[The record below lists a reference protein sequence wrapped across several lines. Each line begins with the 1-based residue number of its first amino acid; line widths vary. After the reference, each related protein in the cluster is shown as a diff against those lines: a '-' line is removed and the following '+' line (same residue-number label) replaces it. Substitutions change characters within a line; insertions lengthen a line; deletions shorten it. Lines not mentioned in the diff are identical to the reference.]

1 MLRSISFKLTLAFII
16 VAIVGVS
23 LVSLIINRRVV
34 NQFNQL
40 ELNRYQFQVEQ
51 AAQRWYVNNNRSWDG
66 IDRAEFIFG
75 NGSGRGNGNNNS
87 SNGNGNDPREGRLPR
102 FIREVAILDESQMV
116 VYTGRDSKLDLGELV
131 DIDARDDVAP
141 IEVRGKTVGWL
152 VFITDPN
159 RLPDPAP
166 GSFEFSFLSA
176 IRGATI
182 LGALGVGMVAIVIGV
197 LLANTL
203 TQPLRELTQATDLL
217 GSGQLG
223 HQVSVNSRDEIGHLA
238 NAFNRMSQELEASQQ
253 LRRQMT
259 ADIAHDLR
267 TPLSVILGYTEALS
281 DGKLSGDTEIYSA
294 MYQEAQ
300 HLNHLIDDLRI
311 LSLAD
316 AGELNLN
323 KVAISAAEIL
333 RRIEGAY
340 RMQAADGGIQLVTQL
355 DGDRNNLE
363 DREFAYMIDAD
374 PDRVNQILSNLVS
387 NALRYTPDGGEIA
400 ISAVSNNGSVR
411 FEVADTGFGIAESE
425 LPHIFER
432 FYRGDASRNQ
442 AEGES
447 GLGLAI
453 VKSLV
458 EAHNGQISVTS
469 RLGEGTR
476 FLIEFPRILI

>member
-66 IDRAEFIFG
+66 IDQAEVVFG
-75 NGSGRGNGNNNS
+75 DRPGRGNDGQS
-87 SNGNGNDPREGRLPR
+87 GNGNGNDPREGRLPR
-102 FIREVAILDESQMV
+102 FVREVTILDESQMV
-116 VYTGRDSKLDLGELV
+116 VYTGRDSKLKMGELI
-131 DIDARDDVAP
+131 DIDSRDDVAP
-141 IEVRGKTVGWL
+141 IQVRGQTVGWL

-176 IRGATI
+176 IREATI

-203 TQPLRELTQATDLL
+203 TQPLRELTRATDLL
-217 GSGQLG
+217 GSGKLG
-223 HQVSVNSRDEIGHLA
+223 HQVSVNSRDEIGRLA
-238 NAFNRMSQELEASQQ
+238 SAFNHMSQELDASQK

-281 DGKLSGDTEIYSA
+281 DGKLSGDGEIYTA

-300 HLNHLIDDLRI
+300 HLNHLIDDLRT

-323 KVAISAAEIL
+323 KIAISATEIL
-333 RRIEGAY
+333 RRIEGSY
-340 RMQAADGGIQLVTQL
+340 RMQASDGGVRLVTQL
-355 DGDRNNLE
+355 DGDQNNPE
-363 DREFAYMIDAD
+363 DRDFAYMIDAD

-387 NALRYTPDGGEIA
+387 NALRYTPEGGEIV
-400 ISAVSNNGSVR
+400 ISAVSSNGSVH
-411 FEVADTGFGIAESE
+411 FEVADTGFGIPEND

-432 FYRGDASRNQ
+432 FYRGDTSRNQ

-458 EAHNGQISVTS
+458 EAHHGEISVTS

-476 FLIEFPRILI
+476 FLIEFPRIVI